1 MLNKLLRLIAE
12 YHMLIPGDKV
22 CCAVSGGADSMAL
35 LWSMYLLRE
44 KLGIK
49 LSAVHYNHN
58 LRGEESD
65 QEERFVADFCQRYDI
80 PLSVG
85 RGKISAGKKGL
96 EAAAREARY
105 AYFQT
110 VPGKIATAHTAND
123 NAETVLMHMVRGSGL
138 KGLGGISPVRDNLIR
153 PMLGVTRQEVLAF
166 LAEYHIPY
174 CNDSSNHTDAFLRN
188 RLRHHVIPLLE
199 QENPR
204 LAENMSAMALRLRED
219 ELTLRSLDVP
229 AEELSVP
236 ALRNLPK
243 ARRSRL
249 LAAFLEQCGVKEPES
264 EHISL
269 AEQLVF
275 SEKPSARASFP
286 GDVAVCRNYDI
297 LRRDSRSMPLQ
308 MRILACPG
316 ITRIP
321 ELGLRVVCRQTDV
334 PVNSD
339 TVFSVLPVGQMVLRG
354 RETGD
359 ILTLPGGSKPLK
371 KLFIDRKIPAADRC
385 RIPVVC
391 DTEGILGVYGFG
403 VNRKREV
410 NSGSCICIEFVHDS
424 HSL

>member
-12 YHMLIPGDKV
+12 YHMLNPGDKV

-35 LWSMYLLRE
+35 LWGMYLLRE
-44 KLGIK
+44 KLGIE
-49 LSAVHYNHN
+49 LSAVHFNHN
-58 LRGEESD
+58 LRGDESD
-65 QEERFVADFCQRYDI
+65 QEERFVADFCQRYEI

-85 RGKISAGKKGL
+85 CGEITAGKKGL

-105 AYFQT
+105 DYFQT
-110 VPGKIATAHTAND
+110 IPGKIATAHTAND
-123 NAETVLMHMVRGSGL
+123 NAETVLMHMIRGSGL
-138 KGLGGISPVRDNLIR
+138 KGLGGISPVRGNLIR

-166 LAEYHIPY
+166 LAEYHISY
-174 CNDSSNHTDAFLRN
+174 RNDSSNDTDAFLRN

-219 ELTLRSLDVP
+219 ERTLVSLDTP
-229 AEELSVP
+229 AEELSVT

-249 LAAFLEQCGVKEPES
+249 LSAFLEQCGVKEPES

-286 GDVAVCRNYDI
+286 GDVIVCRNYDI
-297 LRRDSRSMPLQ
+297 LRADAQNMPLKS
-308 MRILACPG
+308 RVLACPG
-316 ITRIP
+316 ITPIP
-321 ELGLRVVCRQTDV
+321 ELGLRVVCRLTDV
-334 PVNSD
+334 PMNSD
-339 TVFSVLPVGQMVLRG
+339 TVFSVMPVGQLVLRS

-359 ILTLPGGSKPLK
+359 VLTLPGGSKPLK

-385 RIPVVC
+385 RVPVVC
-391 DTEGILGVYGFG
+391 DAEGILGVYGFG

-410 NSGSCICIEFVHDS
+410 NSGNCICIEFVHNS
-424 HSL
+424 HKP

>member
-12 YHMLIPGDKV
+12 YHMLNPGDKV

-35 LWSMYLLRE
+35 LWGMYLLRE
-44 KLGIK
+44 KLGIE
-49 LSAVHYNHN
+49 LSAVHFNHK
-58 LRGEESD
+58 LRGDESD
-65 QEERFVADFCQRYDI
+65 QEERFVADFCQRYEI

-85 RGKISAGKKGL
+85 CGEITAGKKGL

-105 AYFQT
+105 DYFQT
-110 VPGKIATAHTAND
+110 IPGKIATAHTAND
-123 NAETVLMHMVRGSGL
+123 NAETVLMHMIRGSGL
-138 KGLGGISPVRDNLIR
+138 KGLGGISPVRGNLIR

-174 CNDSSNHTDAFLRN
+174 RNDSSNDTDAFLRN

-219 ELTLRSLDVP
+219 ERTLVSLDTP
-229 AEELSVP
+229 AEELSVT

-249 LAAFLEQCGVKEPES
+249 LSAFLEQCGVKEPES

-286 GDVAVCRNYDI
+286 GDVIVCRNYDI
-297 LRRDSRSMPLQ
+297 LRADAQNMPLKS
-308 MRILACPG
+308 RVLACPG
-316 ITRIP
+316 ITPIP
-321 ELGLRVVCRQTDV
+321 ELGLRVVCRLTDV
-334 PVNSD
+334 PMNSD
-339 TVFSVLPVGQMVLRG
+339 TVFSVMPVGQLVLRS

-359 ILTLPGGSKPLK
+359 VLTLPGGSKPLK

-385 RIPVVC
+385 RVPVVC
-391 DTEGILGVYGFG
+391 DAEGILGVYGFG

-410 NSGSCICIEFVHDS
+410 NSGNCICIEFVHNS
-424 HSL
+424 HKP